1 MIATDVASKAESEQI
16 RRRVEELRR
25 SFDDG
30 MRQAPDVEVAR
41 TESFLLLTLSD
52 ETYAFPVAH
61 ALEILQVPPIVP
73 VPGAPPAVLGIINFR
88 GRILSVTTIRAA
100 LGLRPGEPGPA
111 GRVIV
116 TKDLP
121 LNTGILVDGVEGIAE
136 IATGDVIRPAGGQ
149 SASASA
155 GSEKTRHIAGEVYID
170 EKLVAVLDMK
180 QLCASGA
187 LCPPGAGPAH

>member
-1 MIATDVASKAESEQI
+1 MTTVTVTTELESERI
-16 RRRVEELRR
+16 RRRVEELRL

-30 MRQAPDVEVAR
+30 MRQAPDEEVAR

-52 ETYAFPVAH
+52 ERYAFRVAH

-88 GRILSVTTIRAA
+88 GRILSVATIHGA
-100 LGLRPGEPGPA
+100 LGLRRGEPGPA
-111 GRVIV
+111 GRIIV

-136 IATGDVIRPAGGQ
+136 IATGDIQPAP
-149 SASASA
+149 ASA
-155 GSEKTRHIAGEVYID
+155 GSEETRGIAGEVYIVGR
-170 EKLVAVLDMK
+170 LVAVLDMK
-180 QLCASGA
+180 QLCASGS
-187 LCPPGAGPAH
+187 LCLPRPDPDH